1 MTTYT
6 VVNEGNPI
14 VPVNLNV
21 SFLVAVI
28 VSFAEEIFSNKTDE
42 ELDAQCQLY
51 VQNAEASYKSNAW
64 FSTPDESAS
73 SVSYTRDDL
82 GAHPEP
88 GYRNY
93 RLNISFNLNAV
104 VTQPLSVQTDLT
116 GEEKEAYLQE
126 QADAFA
132 VAFKA
137 ERNWVDL

>member
-14 VPVNLNV
+14 VPLNLNV
-21 SFLVAVI
+21 SFPVAVA
-28 VSFAEEIFSNKTDE
+28 VSFPEEIFSNKVDT
-42 ELDAQCQLY
+42 ELDDQCETY
-51 VQNAEASYKSNAW
+51 VQNSEASYKSNAW
-64 FSTPDESAS
+64 FSTPDSNAS

-82 GAHPEP
+82 GLHPEE

-93 RLNISFNLNAV
+93 RLNISFNLHAT

-116 GEEKEAYLQE
+116 GEEKDAFLQA

-132 VAFKA
+132 TAFKA